1 MQFSCKS
8 IAILGHLSVQLST
21 GADLHMTLH
30 RERRCLGK
38 HLAARYRRKEA
49 IEEPSGGIIRLAA
62 SARRRREGELGEL
75 MLFNDSEMKLSSTWK
90 RRVHPPQ
97 QTSTRINRPEF
108 HEEQQTSRPSN
119 CTETALNPFQSC
131 PENAPKLWW
140 NCPKVALKLHWN
152 YTEIA
157 PKLP

>member
-1 MQFSCKS
+1 
-8 IAILGHLSVQLST
+8 
-21 GADLHMTLH
+21 MTLH

-90 RRVHPPQ
+90 RRVPPPQ

-119 CTETALNPFQSC
+119 CPET
-131 PENAPKLWW
+131 
-140 NCPKVALKLHWN
+140 ALKLHQIHSRVPLKMHRN
-152 YTEIA
+152 YGEIVL
-157 PKLP
+157 KLH